1 MFILILF
8 IIMVLASLF
17 SFAFTDRR
25 REYALIATAIFLIA
39 TIVYSILRFSTGYGS
54 GGFRSESVY
63 NLAPSIGIAFSIG
76 VSGFADALLILSGIV
91 IFIAAFIAGK
101 HEFTQTMYSY
111 IMITEVGLYG
121 ILISRDFLFFYIF
134 WEVVLIPVYFMVAQ
148 YGGRNKDHVS
158 LKFFVYTH
166 IGSVF
171 LLLAIFTVYA
181 YHYDATGV
189 FTFEIGALMQS
200 KYIDMI
206 PSALRYFA
214 FFGFIFAFL
223 VKMPSFP
230 LHSWLPDTYETSPYP
245 GTVILAGGLS
255 LMGGYGLFGILMPIY
270 SSLGTGI
277 LQLLVAL
284 GIISL
289 LYFSFTALI
298 QKNLKRMMAFAS
310 AGAMGFV
317 TLSFGAGL
325 LEGTKYTASLELA
338 GGMFQ
343 IVAHGLI
350 MAMIF
355 TALYFI
361 KISTG
366 KETTY
371 GLGGIYREV
380 PMLSTF
386 LLAGLLA
393 SLGLPGLAGFIG
405 EFSILVGSF
414 AAIGWLILLVILGM
428 IVTASYHIWAAQR
441 SLYGPYNENLGKIAD
456 LTPSRFAIL
465 IGTFAAIFI
474 LGIVPNLIYGIL
486 VSYVGGII

>member
-1 MFILILF
+1 MI
-8 IIMVLASLF
+8 LASIA
-17 SFAFTDRR
+17 SFALQENRR
-25 REYALIATAIFLIA
+25 TFAVISTGIFLILTVA
-39 TIVYSILRFSTGYGS
+39 YSILRFSSGYSS
-54 GGFRSESVY
+54 GGFMSVENY
-63 NLAPSIGIAFSIG
+63 GIATSIGISFSIG
-76 VSGFADALLILSGIV
+76 VSGLADALLILSASV
-91 IFIAAFIAGK
+91 IFIAAFIADNR
-101 HEFTQTMYSY
+101 EYTPTMYSY
-111 IMITEVGLYG
+111 ILMVEVGLFG

-134 WEVVLIPVYFMVAQ
+134 WEVVLIPVYFIVAQ

-171 LLLAIFTVYA
+171 LLLSIFTVYA
-181 YHYDATGV
+181 YHYTSTGV
-189 FTFEIGALMQS
+189 FTFQIGTLMQS
-200 KYIDMI
+200 KYLEQI
-206 PSALRYFA
+206 PSYLRDFA
-214 FFGFIFAFL
+214 IFGFLFAFL

-230 LHSWLPDTYETSPYP
+230 VHSWLPDTYETSPYP

-255 LMGGYGLFGILMPIY
+255 LMGGFGLFGILLPVY
-270 SSLGTGI
+270 SALGTLT
-277 LQLLVAL
+277 LQILVAL

-325 LEGTKYTASLELA
+325 LEAGGYDASLELA

-343 IVAHGLI
+343 ILAHGLI
-350 MAMIF
+350 MAMVF

-361 KISTG
+361 KKSTG

-371 GLGGIYREV
+371 GLGGIYREA

-414 AAIGWLILLVILGM
+414 SAIGWLIILVILAM

-441 SLYGPYNENLGKIAD
+441 SLYGPYNENLGKISDISAN
-456 LTPSRFAIL
+456 RFAIL
-465 IGTFAAIFI
+465 LGTFAGIFI
-474 LGIVPNLIYGIL
+474 LGVVPNLIYGIL
-486 VSYVGGII
+486 VSYLGGII

>member
-1 MFILILF
+1 MILAAI
-8 IIMVLASLF
+8 AS
-17 SFAFTDRR
+17 FTIGEHRDKFTVTV
-25 REYALIATAIFLIA
+25 TAVFLLL
-39 TIVYSILRFSTGYGS
+39 TIVYSVLRFSSGYGS
-54 GGFRSESVY
+54 GGFRSVEVFGI
-63 NLAPSIGIAFSIG
+63 APAIGISFSVG
-76 VSGFADALLILSGIV
+76 VSGFSDSLLILSAIV
-91 IFIAAFIAGK
+91 IFIA
-101 HEFTQTMYSY
+101 SY
-111 IMITEVGLYG
+111 IAWNREHSSNIQSYILLTEVGLFG

-134 WEVVLIPVYFMVAQ
+134 WEVVLIPVYFIVAQ

-171 LLLAIFTVYA
+171 LLLSIFTVYA
-181 YHYDATGV
+181 YHYTDTGV
-189 FTFEIGALMQS
+189 FTFEIGTLMQT
-200 KYIDMI
+200 KYIEMI
-206 PSALRYFA
+206 PSFLRDFA
-214 FFGFIFAFL
+214 FFGFLFAFL

-230 LHSWLPDTYETSPYP
+230 VHSWLPDTYETSPYP

-255 LMGGYGLFGILMPIY
+255 LMGGYGLFGILFPVY
-270 SSLGTGI
+270 SAMGTLV
-277 LQLLVAL
+277 LQTLVAL

-325 LEGTKYTASLELA
+325 LEGGSYEARLELA

-350 MAMIF
+350 MAMVF

-361 KISTG
+361 KQSTG

-371 GLGGIYREV
+371 GLGGIYREAPV
-380 PMLSTF
+380 LSTF

-405 EFSILVGSF
+405 EFSILVGLF
-414 AAIGWLILLVILGM
+414 GAIGWIILLVILAM

-441 SLYGPYNENLGKIAD
+441 ALYGPYNENLGKISD
-456 LTPSRFAIL
+456 ISLSRFAIL
-465 IGTFAAIFI
+465 FGTFAAIFV
-474 LGIVPNLIYGIL
+474 LGVLPNLIYGIL
-486 VSYVGGII
+486 VSYAGGII